1 MPKIVLLLVHAPTVQ
16 KYMQYRCS
24 LATVAKVVDMT
35 SFLHSGQICNKHI
48 RLSTIVYRKHKK
60 WILLPHIALSILL
73 HCNLYFHVLL
83 LPPSCVF
90 LNQLLIMPSSDIYE
104 MDVCVS
110 ECATPSNFLLVC
122 IVLYTRG

>member
-60 WILLPHIALSILL
+60 WILLPHIALKRLAVRI
-73 HCNLYFHVLL
+73 
-83 LPPSCVF
+83 
-90 LNQLLIMPSSDIYE
+90 
-104 MDVCVS
+104 
-110 ECATPSNFLLVC
+110 FLLKSSC
-122 IVLYTRG
+122 KFSLLKTNK